1 MLRTSLTAVLRW
13 MRSAVEGAVS
23 IALALVLLFEEW
35 GWRPLM
41 AALGW
46 LARFRIVARIEAG
59 IARLPPYAALVV
71 FAAPSLI
78 LLPVKIIGLWLLS
91 KGQILAAGG
100 LLAVAKV
107 TSTALVARI
116 FMLTRPALMRLAW
129 FARLYNWFMPWK
141 EALFAKIRASF
152 VWRYGRMV
160 KNRAKQM
167 ARRFMERLRPRV
179 QTLMSEARQRA
190 RQLWQ
195 RLFARS

>member
-1 MLRTSLTAVLRW
+1 MVRTSLTVALRLL
-13 MRSAVEGAVS
+13 RAGVEGAVS

-46 LARFRIVARIEAG
+46 LARFRVVARLEAG

-116 FMLTRPALMRLAW
+116 FMLTQPALMRLAW
-129 FARLYNWFMPWK
+129 FARLYNWFVPWK

-160 KNRAKQM
+160 KSRAKQVV
-167 ARRFMERLRPRV
+167 RRSMQRLRPRV
-179 QTLMSEARQRA
+179 QAMTGEARQRA

-195 RLFARS
+195 RLFART